1 MQNSYATDVE
11 AFNLRRTGRSFG
23 AIARQLGYES
33 APDATHA
40 FFRALSASEPAEQQL
55 VRDEEHGRLTQLAEH
70 VRADASLDETTRS
83 RRLAVVDR
91 LRQRVDAACDATQ
104 EVAEPSS

>member
-1 MQNSYATDVE
+1 MQDSHATDVE

-23 AIARQLGYES
+23 AIARELGYES

-91 LRQRVDAACDATQ
+91 LRQRVDAACTAPAP
-104 EVAEPSS
+104 VEPSS